1 MNSDCGDTMVM
12 IYIKLYDKQLKDG
25 ISVVISNLLPV
36 IWQNLPKPTKKL
48 LVPID
53 SHSTVWYQ
61 NIFDKQ
67 GSRHQWGR

>member
-36 IWQNLPKPTKKL
+36 I
-48 LVPID
+48 
-53 SHSTVWYQ
+53 
-61 NIFDKQ
+61 
-67 GSRHQWGR
+67 